1 MKDGKGK
8 RPDFSNTLDLGLHGN
23 GTVDEDAL
31 DAEAVKQL
39 KALGETALELKL
51 DLAKLR
57 GPGSSI
63 NGRRYTHAE
72 AFGEGGWTGMSI
84 TGPRI

>member
-1 MKDGKGK
+1 MKTSNGN
-8 RPDFSNTLDLGLHGN
+8 RPDFSEPMEMD
-23 GTVDEDAL
+23 GTFLNPDHDAL

-39 KALGETALELKL
+39 KALSETARELQY
-51 DLAKLR
+51 DLIRLR
-57 GPGSSI
+57 GEGSSL
-63 NGRRYTHAE
+63 NGCRYTQAK